1 MRLLVRLQCLAD
13 GRKTAFGT
21 GYRPDWRSDRK
32 PELNGAQ
39 VLLPRS
45 GPWLHPGCWATALL
59 TPFDATLWLV
69 EVGDRLRGYEGFTQT
84 VEGEVVEIFEP

>member
-1 MRLLVRLQCLAD
+1 
-13 GRKTAFGT
+13 
-21 GYRPDWRSDRK
+21 
-32 PELNGAQ
+32 
-39 VLLPRS
+39 
-45 GPWLHPGCWATALL
+45 LL